1 VSVESEDARSCSGR
15 GTTLTKTNRLTI
27 QQAAR
32 RLGVKED
39 AIRKRV
45 KRGSLEHDKDPDG
58 RVYVYLDATYD
69 DAKQRQDVA
78 YPVASQEV
86 LVEALSD
93 QVEYLRRVI
102 ETRDRELEA
111 RTEEIRRRDIIISSL
126 AQRIPELPA
135 APSANETAPTDRSNP
150 PEVAVPTRTSIGA
163 SHYLASATGSLTS
176 AGRGGGRLFFWP
188 LQMLRRVLERKG
200 L

>member
-1 VSVESEDARSCSGR
+1 M
-15 GTTLTKTNRLTI
+15 
-27 QQAAR
+27 
-32 RLGVKED
+32 
-39 AIRKRV
+39 
-45 KRGSLEHDKDPDG
+45 
-58 RVYVYLDATYD
+58 YLDTTYD
-69 DAKQRQDVA
+69 EAKQRQDAA
-78 YPVASQEV
+78 YPVASQDV
-86 LVEALSD
+86 LVEALSE

-135 APSANETAPTDRSNP
+135 APSANETPPTDRSNH
-150 PEVAVPTRTSIGA
+150 PEVAVPSSTSIGA
-163 SHYLASATGSLTS
+163 SHYLASATSSLTS

-188 LQMLRRVLERKG
+188 LQMLRRVRERKG